1 MSKTAATQGGGI
13 EALDWKCHEILR
25 ALAENEGRATTSEIS
40 ERTGIENNDH
50 ILYRFRAKL
59 RPAELVEVTQPEY
72 DGSAIQSKTAILTDA
87 GWEAIDWLDEDDE
100 EPPQLSDRLDQLDA
114 RYSQIESR
122 LDTLNKHIERI
133 GEITEGHEED
143 IEALKAG
150 HNELADA
157 IEGVN
162 QPH

>member
-25 ALAENEGRATTSEIS
+25 ALAENDGRATTTEIS

-50 ILYRFRAKL
+50 ILYRFRTKL

-72 DGSAIQSKTAILTDA
+72 DGSAIQSKTAILTET
-87 GWEAIDWLDEDDE
+87 GWEAIDRLDEDGE
-100 EPPQLSDRLDQLDA
+100 NPSRLSDRLDQLDA
-114 RYSQIESR
+114 RYTQIESH
-122 LDTLNKHIERI
+122 LDTLTEHIEHI
-133 GEITEGHEED
+133 EENNEEHDED
-143 IEALKAG
+143 IEALKDG

-157 IEGVN
+157 IEGVGD
-162 QPH
+162 PH